1 MDEKLISLLDGSK
14 EERETAM
21 KKFFGLSPEQTFE
34 DLEVDVETDLTDE
47 EKETIRCGRKE
58 YESGNFVPLDS
69 LN

>member
-21 KKFFGLSPEQTFE
+21 KKFFGLSLEQTFE

-47 EKETIRCGRKE
+47 EKETIRRGRKE